1 MNKSSLQ
8 KTNVKC
14 YLFCICLGCGTA
26 KKSKATKDQ
35 ILWPGAKK
43 HLTIKITDGTPFSSA
58 HAYKV
63 EEEGSCLQCGTA
75 KKPKATKDQVLWPG
89 AKKHPTIM
97 YIFVK

>member
-35 ILWPGAKK
+35 VLWPGAKK

-75 KKPKATKDQVLWPG
+75 KKPKAIRTKSLNLELKAP
-89 AKKHPTIM
+89 HTYYYLM
-97 YIFVK
+97 